1 MPLKGSLDYILKP
14 NLTGYYLNFNMQ
26 LTFIE
31 HFVLCSFIF
40 LTLFLGICPN
50 FFISKLVFILENVNN
65 NNYLYVPFDPEP
77 KYTYVYRI

>member
-1 MPLKGSLDYILKP
+1 MK
-14 NLTGYYLNFNMQ
+14 

-31 HFVLCSFIF
+31 HFVLCMFSF

-50 FFISKLVFILENVNN
+50 FFISKLVFVLENVNN
-65 NNYLYVPFDPEP
+65 FNIMLSPFDTEP

>member
-1 MPLKGSLDYILKP
+1 MK
-14 NLTGYYLNFNMQ
+14 

-31 HFVLCSFIF
+31 HFVLCIFSF

-50 FFISKLVFILENVNN
+50 FFISKLVFVLENVNN
-65 NNYLYVPFDPEP
+65 FKMLLPFDPAT

>member
-1 MPLKGSLDYILKP
+1 MK
-14 NLTGYYLNFNMQ
+14 

-31 HFVLCSFIF
+31 HFVLCIFSF

-50 FFISKLVFILENVNN
+50 FFISKLVFVLENVNN
-65 NNYLYVPFDPEP
+65 LNILQSPFDPAT